1 MERENFGKTRYVTLK
16 EKGKMFISKQTMEG
30 LKITAFSMIECTR
43 FLLRSG
49 MPYVLTEKVT
59 QDNLELY
66 FGLQRACGYRSDNPT
81 LYQFGYNDNGIRMK
95 GSLSKLGWKVI
106 RKVGKKK

>member
-1 MERENFGKTRYVTLK
+1 MERENFGKTRVYV
-16 EKGKMFISKQTMEG
+16 KGKGKDVYLEANNG
-30 LKITAFSMIECTR
+30 RVKITAFSMMECTR

-49 MPYVLTEKVT
+49 MPYVLTEKFT

-81 LYQFGYNDNGIRMK
+81 LYQFGYNAWR
-95 GSLSKLGWKVI
+95 SLLQA
-106 RKVGKKK
+106 